1 MGPHLTDDY
10 VALSLLG
17 LMVALSMPVILLV
30 VWKITRPP
38 FRIASFR
45 WLYLAWA
52 CVLAATLVWN
62 VNRTVRYSV
71 DQAGADNYV
80 RLAFL
85 LLGALAILVIGAR
98 YRFAFISESATGVL
112 GIFSLLSLWG
122 LSTTLWSVLPAGTLY
137 KSIEYCTQ
145 LALLALTVSL
155 INTAVR
161 DPLRRSSALK
171 SVFDFGW
178 LLAFL
183 LTVSVYA
190 GILVWPE
197 YAIRQGERDAE
208 GLLGFSIQ
216 GALPAISSNAVGQL
230 GAIIGIV
237 ALIRLLQNTGSRAF
251 YGAILALSLPTMVL
265 TQSRSPILAFSV
277 AVMAVLL
284 VSRRFVLLALSG
296 GLLGVV
302 LLTQQGQLVY
312 EFMRRGQ
319 SDDSLAALT
328 GRIDYWKTSL
338 EAVSERPFGGYGAYS
353 GGRYVLSSE
362 LGDEGTST
370 VHNLWV
376 EVLLDTGVVGL
387 ILLSVALGATWFWLF
402 KLRPYAMKTPI
413 NRLLWFECLGVLV
426 IHSVRS
432 VFAVHIVWD
441 WNVFSFG
448 LVLVFLS
455 VVGRQAAEA
464 PYAAAAFARPLS
476 TTRGRSP
483 SLRD

>member
-1 MGPHLTDDY
+1 MSDDPVTLTLLGMI
-10 VALSLLG
+10 VALSAPVVLL
-17 LMVALSMPVILLV
+17 ILLRV
-30 VWKITRPP
+30 TRPP
-38 FRIASFR
+38 FEIGTFR
-45 WLYLAWA
+45 WLYLGWA

-62 VNRTVRYSV
+62 VNRTVRFSV
-71 DQAGADNYV
+71 DEAGADNYL

-98 YRFAFISESATGVL
+98 YRFAFFSESATGVL
-112 GIFSLLSLWG
+112 GLFSLFSLWG
-122 LSTTLWSVLPAGTLY
+122 LATTLWSVLPAGTLY
-137 KSIEYCTQ
+137 KSAEYCTQ
-145 LALLALTVSL
+145 LALLGLTASL
-155 INTAVR
+155 INLAVK
-161 DPLRRSSALK
+161 DPRKRSTALK
-171 SVFDFGW
+171 GVFDFGW
-178 LLAFL
+178 LLVL
-183 LTVSVYA
+183 LLMASVYV
-190 GILVWPE
+190 GIVIWPE
-197 YAIRQGERDAE
+197 YAVRGEVRDAS
-208 GLLGFSIQ
+208 GLLGFSVQ
-216 GALPAISSNAVGQL
+216 GALPAISANAVGQL

-237 ALIRLLQNTGSRAF
+237 ALVRLLQNSGSKTL

-265 TQSRSPILAFSV
+265 TQSRSPILAFSI

-319 SDDSLAALT
+319 SDESIAALT
-328 GRIDYWKTSL
+328 GRIDYWKASL
-338 EAVSERPFGGYGAYS
+338 EAISERPFGGYGAYS

-362 LGDEGTST
+362 LGAEGTST

-441 WNVFSFG
+441 WNVLTFG

-464 PYAAAAFARPLS
+464 PHAAATFAQRPP

-483 SLRD
+483 SLRN